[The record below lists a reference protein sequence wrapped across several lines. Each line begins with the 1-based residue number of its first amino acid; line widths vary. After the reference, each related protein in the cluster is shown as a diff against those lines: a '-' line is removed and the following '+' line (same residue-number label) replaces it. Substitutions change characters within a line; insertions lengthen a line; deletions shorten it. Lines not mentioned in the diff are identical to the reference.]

1 MSRVPSALGLV
12 LVASLV
18 AAPIA
23 VHSGGEPAPAPHR
36 AAPAPPPPAAH
47 ASARHRHRVAP
58 EAAILGDSYT
68 AGANAKPG
76 RGYAERLARA
86 MNWRHADIRGLP
98 GAGYARPSVTGRHLL
113 GAAKRAAKLRPAVVV
128 VVMGHND
135 WRVAPD
141 RVERD
146 ARRTLAFLRRRLPGS
161 RIVVVGPI
169 WQSGDPAPRV
179 VATRD
184 AIRRAARSVRGLAWI
199 DPLAERWF
207 TGDKRRHTGNAAH
220 YISADDNHPNT
231 AGHAH
236 IAKMLL
242 RDLVA
247 LGIAPSP

>member
-1 MSRVPSALGLV
+1 MSRVPTALGL
-12 LVASLV
+12 LLAASVV

-23 VHSGGEPAPAPHR
+23 VRSDS
-36 AAPAPPPPAAH
+36 PAPPSRAARPVPAQAGRAH
-47 ASARHRHRVAP
+47 HHPVAP

-68 AGANAKPG
+68 SGANASTPG

-86 MNWRHADIRGLP
+86 MNWSPVDIRGLP
-98 GAGYARPSVTGRHLL
+98 GAGYARPSVKGRHLL
-113 GAAKRAAKLRPAVVV
+113 GVAKRVVRRRPGVVV

-146 ARRTLAFLRRRLPGS
+146 ARQTLALLRRRLPGS

-184 AIRRAARSVRGLAWI
+184 AIRLATRRVGRLSWI

-207 TGDKRRHTGNAAH
+207 TGDKRRHTGNAAR
-220 YISADDNHPNT
+220 YISADDNHPND

-247 LGIAPSP
+247 RGIAPTP

>member
-1 MSRVPSALGLV
+1 MSRVPLALGLM
-12 LVASLV
+12 LIASLV

-23 VHSGGEPAPAPHR
+23 VRSDGPPPPHRPAPPAPAQPAR
-36 AAPAPPPPAAH
+36 AHHHHP
-47 ASARHRHRVAP
+47 VAP

-68 AGANAKPG
+68 SGANASPG

-86 MNWRHADIRGLP
+86 MNWQHADIRGLP

-113 GAAKRAAKLRPAVVV
+113 GVAKRAVRRRPAVVI

-146 ARRTLAFLRRRLPGS
+146 ARRTLALLRRRLPGS

-179 VATRD
+179 VATRG
-184 AIRRAARSVRGLAWI
+184 AILRATRRVGGLAWI

-207 TGDKRRHTGNAAH
+207 TGDKRRHTGNATH
-220 YISADDNHPNT
+220 YISADDNHPND

-242 RDLVA
+242 RDLLA
-247 LGIAPSP
+247 LGVAPAP